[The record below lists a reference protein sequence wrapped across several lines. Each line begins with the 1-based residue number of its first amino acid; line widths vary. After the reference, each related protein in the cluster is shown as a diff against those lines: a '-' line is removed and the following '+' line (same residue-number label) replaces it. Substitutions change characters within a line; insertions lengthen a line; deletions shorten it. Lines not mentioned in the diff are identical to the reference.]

1 MEATTEK
8 SSGESPRPLHD
19 QALSANSSGRGSK
32 ADKIEQAC
40 REKDLD
46 CLIRLADT
54 SGGLLEDRLRQLA
67 CMTTCHAYH
76 SLATLLT
83 LRLGPIL
90 LGCANDTNDDS
101 TVSWRDLP
109 AHADE
114 EQVQRDVDRAFVY
127 YPNSESRGTAVLVWA
142 EAG

>member
-8 SSGESPRPLHD
+8 SSSKSPWPLHD
-19 QALSANSSGRGSK
+19 QAFSANIYVEGSK
-32 ADKIEQAC
+32 ADEIEQAC
-40 REKDLD
+40 RERDLNR
-46 CLIRLADT
+46 LIRLADT
-54 SGGLLEDRLRQLA
+54 SGGLLEDRLRQMA

-76 SLATLLT
+76 ALATLLIS
-83 LRLGPIL
+83 LLGPIL
-90 LGCANDTNDDS
+90 LGCANDTNKD
-101 TVSWRDLP
+101 TTELWRNLP

-127 YPNSESRGTAVLVWA
+127 YPNSEFRGIAVLIWA

>member
-1 MEATTEK
+1 MEATTEE
-8 SSGESPRPLHD
+8 SSSESPRPLHD
-19 QALSANSSGRGSK
+19 QAFSANSYVEGSK

-40 REKDLD
+40 RERDLD

-67 CMTTCHAYH
+67 CMTTCLAYYA
-76 SLATLLT
+76 LATLLT
-83 LRLGPIL
+83 LLLGPVL
-90 LGCANDTNDDS
+90 LGCANDTNDDR
-101 TVSWRDLP
+101 TELWRNLP

-127 YPNSESRGTAVLVWA
+127 YPNSESRGIAVLIWA